1 MIPVHAKRLPCSFP
15 GDDWKLI
22 ENDGEFSLQ
31 WRAHCP
37 ALHGYLSRATAQSGS
52 YTTQEGDRSNGQIVQ
67 IYFCACT
74 IDETTALH
82 NAQLSASFP

>member
-1 MIPVHAKRLPCSFP
+1 MMMMRCSLPPMIPVHAKRLPCSFP

-22 ENDGEFSLQ
+22 ENDGEFSIQ

-52 YTTQEGDRSNGQIVQ
+52 YTTQE
-67 IYFCACT
+67 A
-74 IDETTALH
+74 IDLMAR
-82 NAQLSASFP
+82 LSRYTSVPVL